1 MTRYPIRHRGALPVG
16 PVSGIVT
23 ASHDRTPRRQKR
35 HLQMTR
41 RRTLL
46 QVGAAWALAGAGSA
60 WTQTPAARKFVVGQ
74 SVPLTGAASEI
85 GLAFAAGAKL
95 YFDAF
100 NGRKNNPGLQFE
112 LRQLDD
118 GFDPARASANAR
130 KLLAEGAEV
139 LFGFIGTASAAAGAA
154 VAQSEGAIFFAPF
167 AASDALR
174 EASQA
179 HVFHV
184 RPSLSDEAFKMVRH
198 AATLGQTRIAV
209 VAEDDAM
216 GRAGTAAVQAAM
228 AELKLPAP
236 VAVAVV
242 PVNSDK
248 VDAAVASLLRSQA
261 QAVILVSL
269 FNSSAAVIR
278 KARAGGFSG
287 TFMAFSVVG
296 IDPLFTALGKDIG
309 GVVVSQVVPS
319 PRSAALPIVKEYLA
333 AIDNSDQTPS
343 YESLEGFIAAK
354 ALAEAVRRAGKNP
367 DKAKLQAAMAS
378 MTDFDVGG
386 FRINLRAGVRDS
398 VRAIDLVTIRPDGK
412 VVR

>member
-1 MTRYPIRHRGALPVG
+1 
-16 PVSGIVT
+16 
-23 ASHDRTPRRQKR
+23 
-35 HLQMTR
+35 
-41 RRTLL
+41 
-46 QVGAAWALAGAGSA
+46 
-60 WTQTPAARKFVVGQ
+60 
-74 SVPLTGAASEI
+74 
-85 GLAFAAGAKL
+85 
-95 YFDAF
+95 
-100 NGRKNNPGLQFE
+100 
-112 LRQLDD
+112 
-118 GFDPARASANAR
+118 
-130 KLLAEGAEV
+130 
-139 LFGFIGTASAAAGAA
+139 
-154 VAQSEGAIFFAPF
+154 
-167 AASDALR
+167 
-174 EASQA
+174 
-179 HVFHV
+179 
-184 RPSLSDEAFKMVRH
+184 MVRH

-228 AELKLPAP
+228 AEVKLPAP

-248 VDAAVASLLRSQA
+248 VDAAVAGLLRA
-261 QAVILVSL
+261 QAHVVILVSL
-269 FNSSAAVIR
+269 FNASAAVIR
-278 KARAGGFSG
+278 KARAGGFTG

-319 PRSAALPIVKEYLA
+319 PRSTAVPIVKEYLA

-354 ALAEAVRRAGKNP
+354 ALAEAVRRAGRNP
-367 DKAKLQAAMAS
+367 DKARLQAAMAA

-398 VRAIDLVTIRPDGK
+398 GRAIDLVTIRPDGK